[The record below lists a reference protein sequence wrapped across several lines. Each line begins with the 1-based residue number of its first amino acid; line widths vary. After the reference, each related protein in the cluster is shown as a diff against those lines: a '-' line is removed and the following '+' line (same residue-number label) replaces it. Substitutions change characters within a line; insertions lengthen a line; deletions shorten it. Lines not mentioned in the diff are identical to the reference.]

1 VKAKSHVKLASGVP
15 FVDADFEAA
24 ALDKANADSKQ
35 SEAALDAYR
44 GAHIDGL
51 KAALA
56 ILGILVLV
64 ALFYAQRIPTTQ
76 PEAPEAAR

>member
-15 FVDADFEAA
+15 FVWDADFDA

-64 ALFYAQRIPTTQ
+64 LFYAQGIPTTQ